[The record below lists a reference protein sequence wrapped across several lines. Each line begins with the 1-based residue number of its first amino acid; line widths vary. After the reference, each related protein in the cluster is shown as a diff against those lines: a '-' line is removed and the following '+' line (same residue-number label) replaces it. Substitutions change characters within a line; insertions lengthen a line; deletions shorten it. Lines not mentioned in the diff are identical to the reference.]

1 MSRKLTLLST
11 AMLASILAFAQK
23 DSLYRK
29 DLDPVIVTANKTEQ
43 KQSSTGKIITVIT
56 KEEIE
61 KSAGKDL
68 AQLLNEQPGISINGA
83 NSNAGLNKSLF
94 LLGAS
99 GNYTLILLD
108 GIPVKDPS
116 GLGGAYDLRLIPM
129 SLIDH
134 IEILKGSQ
142 STLYGSN
149 AIAGVIN
156 IITRKGADGHTEANA
171 LLSYGTYNS
180 FKAAADI
187 SRKGKML
194 EYDVNYQYQSTNGIS
209 EAKDT
214 TGIANFPKNG
224 CIQNAFQSKLGIN
237 ITDHFKISPYYRY
250 SNFNGTYSNGAF
262 SGGSNPF
269 NSTLQNTGL
278 IAKYTYAKGSINAN
292 YGYDFTNSIY
302 SFAIYKGA
310 FNHAELWI
318 IHTFTPALHLVGGIN
333 FQSYKI
339 TNSDTV
345 TSILSPYATL
355 LYSTGKFHIEL
366 GGRFNQ
372 TNRFGNNF
380 TYSINPAY
388 LIASQLKLFA
398 NLSSGFRAPALTEL
412 LASPPYTNGNANL
425 TPEKAV
431 NVDAGFQTWL
441 LQKKLTITGT
451 YFNRTITNAIVYIT
465 DPVSYVGQY
474 VNRDKQHDQGASI
487 EFAYKATEKLS
498 LKASYTYIYGQ
509 VTQKLSNSD
518 YTFYNLIRRPKNT
531 INLFAGYQLT
541 NQLFVST
548 SLQSFGQR
556 TDNSYDPV
564 TYAPVTVILKAYA
577 LWNAYAEYRLLHK
590 GLVIFTDAKNLTN
603 NRNYYEA
610 YGYSVQGFTI
620 NGGIR
625 IQL

>member
-11 AMLASILAFAQK
+11 TMLMSILAFAQK
-23 DSLYRK
+23 DSLNRK
-29 DLDPVIVTANKTEQ
+29 ELDPVIVTANKTEQ
-43 KQSSTGKIITVIT
+43 KQSSTGKIITLIT

-61 KSAGKDL
+61 KSGGKDL

-156 IITRKGADGHTEANA
+156 IITRKGVDGHTEANV

-180 FKAAADI
+180 FKGAADI
-187 SRKGKML
+187 NRKGKIL

-214 TGIANFPKNG
+214 TGTANFPKNG
-224 CIQNAFQSKLGIN
+224 CIQNAVQAKLGIN
-237 ITDHFKISPYYRY
+237 ITEHFKISPYYRY

-262 SGGSNPF
+262 SGASNPF
-269 NSTLQNTGL
+269 NSTLQNTGFTGR
-278 IAKYTYAKGSINAN
+278 YTYAKGSINAN

-302 SFAIYKGA
+302 SFAVYKGA
-310 FNHAELWI
+310 FNHTELWI
-318 IHTFTPALHLVGGIN
+318 NHTFTPILHLVGGIN

-366 GGRFNQ
+366 GGRFNH

-380 TYSINPAY
+380 TYSINPSY

-431 NVDAGFQTWL
+431 NIDAGFQTWL
-441 LQKKLTITGT
+441 LQKKLSITGT

-498 LKASYTYIYGQ
+498 LKASYSYIYGQ

-564 TYAPVTVILKAYA
+564 TYAPVTVTLKAYA
-577 LWNAYAEYRLLHK
+577 LWNAYAEYSILHK
-590 GLVIFTDAKNLTN
+590 GLVIFADAKNLTN

-610 YGYSVQGFTI
+610 YGYSVQGFNI

>member
-1 MSRKLTLLST
+1 MSRKLTLLTT
-11 AMLASILAFAQK
+11 AMFASMLAFAQK
-23 DSLYRK
+23 DSLFRK
-29 DLDPVIVTANKTEQ
+29 ELDPVIVTANKTEQ
-43 KQSSTGKIITVIT
+43 KQSSTGKIITIIT

-61 KSAGKDL
+61 KSGGKDL

-108 GIPVKDPS
+108 GIPVKNPS

-156 IITRKGADGHTEANA
+156 IITRKGVDGHTEANA

-187 SRKGKML
+187 SRKSKIL

-214 TGIANFPKNG
+214 TGNANFPKNG
-224 CIQNAFQSKLGIN
+224 CIQNAVQAKLGIN

-262 SGGSNPF
+262 SGAGNPF

-302 SFAIYKGA
+302 SFAAYKGA

-318 IHTFTPALHLVGGIN
+318 THTFSPALHLVGGIN

-355 LYSTGKFHIEL
+355 LYFAGKFHMEL
-366 GGRFNQ
+366 GGRFNH

-380 TYSINPAY
+380 TYSINPSF
-388 LIASQLKLFA
+388 LITNQLKIFA

-412 LASPPYTNGNANL
+412 LASPPYTNGNSNL
-425 TPEKAV
+425 TPEQAV
-431 NVDAGFQTWL
+431 NIDAGIQTWL
-441 LQKKLTITGT
+441 LQKKLSITGN

-474 VNRDKQHDQGASI
+474 VNRDKQHDQGAAI
-487 EFAYKATEKLS
+487 EIDYKATKKLTF
-498 LKASYTYIYGQ
+498 KASYSYIYGQ
-509 VTQKLSNSD
+509 VTQKMSNSD
-518 YTFYNLIRRPKNT
+518 YTYYNLIRRPKNT

-541 NQLFVST
+541 KQFYVST
-548 SLQSFGQR
+548 SMQSFGQR

-577 LWNAYAEYRLLHK
+577 LWNAYAEYHLLQK
-590 GLVIFTDAKNLTN
+590 GLVIFADTKNLTN

-610 YGYSVQGFTI
+610 YGYSVQGFNI